1 MSFENSAPKLWLQ
14 YSESNDF
21 FPETIDFLQKI
32 GFISILSIDMDIKY
46 SFQKTNWN
54 TVIQGAEI
62 ETYDND
68 HMINDNFFVHKITI
82 PKETSITRSLVYIK
96 LHKQKSFTIKDF
108 AGFVRSIPMVS
119 LLIFFLITLIIPWVV
134 GTFFRWISWI
144 ALFIFLIFFVYKLLK
159 YFFEITKMKN
169 QSIQDNMVTYNNPYD
184 LRIFTKAAKE
194 KINELW
200 ASWVTD
206 IAIDR
211 NTLYLKQDLIDD
223 SKVSIIGLLFWKR
236 KQYDSA
242 KKEEIMNA
250 TIDVLSEQSLL
261 DIFKDEDDN

>member
-1 MSFENSAPKLWLQ
+1 
-14 YSESNDF
+14 
-21 FPETIDFLQKI
+21 
-32 GFISILSIDMDIKY
+32 MDIKY

-82 PKETSITRSLVYIK
+82 PKETSITRSLVYIR

-169 QSIQDNMVTYNNPYD
+169 QSIQDKWLLT
-184 LRIFTKAAKE
+184 
-194 KINELW
+194 
-200 ASWVTD
+200 
-206 IAIDR
+206 
-211 NTLYLKQDLIDD
+211 
-223 SKVSIIGLLFWKR
+223 IIH
-236 KQYDSA
+236 
-242 KKEEIMNA
+242 
-250 TIDVLSEQSLL
+250 TI
-261 DIFKDEDDN
+261 